1 MANPG
6 PATTVA
12 NHPSN
17 LSTNQALRLLAS
29 FQGVNVNAGGDTVLP
44 IINTDRYSV
53 SNVVFTNAS
62 VSLTTALAGV
72 FTAPNA
78 GGTAIVANAALSAM
92 TSASVVS
99 QRTVASTAASASA
112 VGVASTGVSSST
124 RETNTALTRG
134 SSSALMT
141 NDSSKGNLESKTLFS
156 GFVALEC
163 IIK

>member
-17 LSTNQALRLLAS
+17 LATNQAIRLLAS
-29 FQGVNVNAGGDTVLP
+29 YQGVNVNAAGDTVLP
-44 IINTDRYSV
+44 INNTSSYSV

-72 FTAPNA
+72 FTAPSA

-99 QRTVASTAASASA
+99 QRTVATTAAQTSQNLYVN
-112 VGVASTGVSSST
+112 VG
-124 RETNTALTRG
+124 TAQGAAATMDVFVYGYDLTF
-134 SSSALMT
+134 LP
-141 NDSSKGNLESKTLFS
+141 
-156 GFVALEC
+156 
-163 IIK
+163 